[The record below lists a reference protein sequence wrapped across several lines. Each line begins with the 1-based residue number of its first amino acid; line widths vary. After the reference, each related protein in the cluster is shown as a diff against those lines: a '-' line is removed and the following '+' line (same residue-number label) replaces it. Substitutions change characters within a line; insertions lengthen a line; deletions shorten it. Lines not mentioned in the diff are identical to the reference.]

1 MKEKQDE
8 KLKKEKAIDNVY
20 RPENNRVVID
30 VNRRPVFDININL
43 NNQNKDTFN
52 RDVNKQ
58 IDVGNQ
64 TTVSKHITKI
74 NNTIMGILDKKVV
87 SKNKITQNVSFN
99 IPIGNAL
106 DLPIF
111 QSKKDDEGGW
121 IYNKVQ

>member
-1 MKEKQDE
+1 
-8 KLKKEKAIDNVY
+8 
-20 RPENNRVVID
+20 
-30 VNRRPVFDININL
+30 
-43 NNQNKDTFN
+43 
-52 RDVNKQ
+52 
-58 IDVGNQ
+58 
-64 TTVSKHITKI
+64 
-74 NNTIMGILDKKVV
+74 MGILDKKVV

>member
-52 RDVNKQ
+52 RDVDKQ